1 MAKDK
6 TIYTCTECGGISPKW
21 LGKCPHCNAWN
32 TLIESVEES
41 ASPVKN
47 RYNQRQGLARAS
59 ELTALADI
67 DATDMERTPTG
78 HEELDRVLGGGIVE
92 GGVVLIGGDPG
103 IGKSTLL
110 LQALDSMQ
118 RAFDRTAAAGER
130 GGGAASAGPPQARPA
145 PSGGRELH
153 AVSERGGKAASAG
166 PPQARPAPPGG
177 REPHAAGERGGGAAS
192 AGPPQAR
199 PAPSGGRE
207 PHAVGERGGTLYV
220 TGEESGA
227 QIALRSRRLGLE
239 GSQVKVLAEIQ
250 LEKILATLE
259 ATQPAIAVIDSIQTV
274 YSDQLTSAPG
284 SVAQVRECAAHLT
297 RLAKASGICI
307 VLVGHVTKEGALAG
321 PRVLEHMVDTVLYF
335 EGDTHSS
342 FRLVR
347 AIKNRFGAVNEIG
360 VFAMTEKGL
369 KGVSNP
375 SAIFLSQHSEA
386 VPGSCVM
393 VTLEGTRPM
402 LVEIQALVDSG
413 GPSPRRLSVGL
424 DRDRLA
430 MLLAV
435 LHRHAGV
442 ACMDQDVFVNA
453 VGGVRISEP
462 AADLAVMLA
471 ITSSLR
477 GKPLPKGFIAFGEVG
492 LAGEVRPAPRG
503 QERLKEAAK
512 LGFSVAIVPKAN
524 APKKND
530 KAFEGLTIHAVE
542 RIEQALDVVRSLQ

>member
-6 TIYTCTECGGISPKW
+6 THYVCSDCGGISPKW
-21 LGKCPHCNAWN
+21 QGKCPHCNAWN
-32 TLIESVEES
+32 TLIEAVPES
-41 ASPVKN
+41 TTPAKN
-47 RYNQRQGLARAS
+47 RFASLAKTA
-59 ELTALADI
+59 EITALCDI
-67 DATDMERTPTG
+67 DAVDMARTPTG
-78 HEELDRVLGGGIVE
+78 HDELDRVLGGGMVE

-110 LQALDSMQ
+110 LQALDSLQ
-118 RAFDRTAAAGER
+118 R
-130 GGGAASAGPPQARPA
+130 
-145 PSGGRELH
+145 SG
-153 AVSERGGKAASAG
+153 
-166 PPQARPAPPGG
+166 QN
-177 REPHAAGERGGGAAS
+177 
-192 AGPPQAR
+192 
-199 PAPSGGRE
+199 
-207 PHAVGERGGTLYV
+207 TLYV

-227 QIALRSRRLGLE
+227 QVALRARRLGLD
-239 GSQVKVLAEIQ
+239 GSQVKVLAEIG
-250 LEKILATLE
+250 LEKILATLDSMR
-259 ATQPAIAVIDSIQTV
+259 PDIAVIDSIQTV
-274 YSDQLTSAPG
+274 YSEQLTSAPG

-297 RLAKASGICI
+297 RYAKASGRSDGVTRGRATCI

-375 SAIFLSQHSEA
+375 SAIFLSQHAEP

-424 DRDRLA
+424 DKDRLA

-462 AADLAVMLA
+462 AADLAVLLA

-477 GKPLPKGFIAFGEVG
+477 GKPLPKGFFAFGEVG

-512 LGFSVAIVPKAN
+512 LGFCVAVVPKAN
-524 APKKND
+524 LPKNLKSKD
-530 KAFEGLTIHAVE
+530 FEGLTIHAVE
-542 RIEQALDVVRSLQ
+542 RVEQAMEVVRGLG

>member
-1 MAKDK
+1 MAKEK
-6 TIYTCTECGGISPKW
+6 TLYSCNECGGTSPKW

-32 TLIESVEES
+32 SLVEIVAEST
-41 ASPVKN
+41 APAKN
-47 RYNQRQGLARAS
+47 RFAALAK
-59 ELTALADI
+59 TAEVATLADI
-67 DATDMERTPTG
+67 EASDVDRTPTG
-78 HEELDRVLGGGIVE
+78 QDELDRVLGGGIVE

-118 RAFDRTAAAGER
+118 RAGQKTLSAAGPSQ
-130 GGGAASAGPPQARPA
+130 GARA

-153 AVSERGGKAASAG
+153 GVS
-166 PPQARPAPPGG
+166 
-177 REPHAAGERGGGAAS
+177 
-192 AGPPQAR
+192 
-199 PAPSGGRE
+199 
-207 PHAVGERGGTLYV
+207 ERGGTLYV

-227 QIALRSRRLGLE
+227 QVALRARRLGLD
-239 GSQVKVLAEIQ
+239 GSQVQVLAEIQ
-250 LEKILATLE
+250 LEKILATLDV
-259 ATQPAIAVIDSIQTV
+259 QKPAIAVIDSIQTV
-274 YSDQLTSAPG
+274 YSEQLTSAPG

-297 RLAKASGICI
+297 RAAKASGTAI

-342 FRLVR
+342 FRLIR

-375 SAIFLSQHSEA
+375 SAIFLSQHAEP

-402 LVEIQALVDSG
+402 LVEIQALVDNG

-442 ACMDQDVFVNA
+442 ACLDQDVFVNA

-477 GKPLPKGFIAFGEVG
+477 GRALPKGFLAFGEVG

-512 LGFSVAIVPKAN
+512 LGFSVAVVPKAN
-524 APKKND
+524 APKK
-530 KAFEGLTIHAVE
+530 AIEGLTIHAVE
-542 RIEQALDVVRSLQ
+542 RVEEALQVLRTLD

>member
-6 TIYTCTECGGISPKW
+6 TLYTCSECGGTTPKW
-21 LGKCPHCNAWN
+21 LGQCPHCQAWN
-32 TLIESVEES
+32 TLSETAAPNAGSG
-41 ASPVKN
+41 KN
-47 RYNQRQGLARAS
+47 RFEALARSAPV
-59 ELTALADI
+59 TRLADI
-67 DATDMERTPTG
+67 EAQDVQRTPTG
-78 HEELDRVLGGGIVE
+78 QEELDRVLGGGIVP

-110 LQALDSMQ
+110 LQAAESLSN
-118 RAFDRTAAAGER
+118 R
-130 GGGAASAGPPQARPA
+130 
-145 PSGGRELH
+145 LK
-153 AVSERGGKAASAG
+153 V
-166 PPQARPAPPGG
+166 
-177 REPHAAGERGGGAAS
+177 
-192 AGPPQAR
+192 
-199 PAPSGGRE
+199 
-207 PHAVGERGGTLYV
+207 LYV

-227 QIALRSRRLGLE
+227 QVAMRAQRLGLS
-239 GSQVKVLAEIQ
+239 GANVQVMAEIQ
-250 LEKILATLE
+250 LERILATIAE
-259 ATQPAIAVIDSIQTV
+259 HQPAFVIIDSIQTL
-274 YSDQLTSAPG
+274 YSEQLSSAPG

-297 RLAKASGICI
+297 RTAKASGCAM

-321 PRVLEHMVDTVLYF
+321 PRVLEHIVDTVLYF

-369 KGVSNP
+369 KGVTNP
-375 SAIFLSQHSEA
+375 SAIFLSTHEA
-386 VPGSCVM
+386 PVPGSCVL

-424 DRDRLA
+424 ERDRLA

-435 LHRHAGV
+435 LHCHAGV

-462 AADLAVMLA
+462 AADLSVLLA
-471 ITSSLR
+471 IQSSLR
-477 GKPLPKGFIAFGEVG
+477 GKALPRGFIAFGEVG

-512 LGFSVAIVPKAN
+512 LGFATAVVPKAN
-524 APKKND
+524 LPKKPI
-530 KAFEGLTIHAVE
+530 EGLTVHGVD
-542 RIEQALDVVRSLQ
+542 RIEEAMGLVRGL

>member
-6 TIYTCTECGGISPKW
+6 TIFTCTDCGGTTPRW
-21 LGKCPHCNAWN
+21 LGKCPACGAWN
-32 TLIESVEES
+32 TLIESTVGASGS
-41 ASPVKN
+41 ANN
-47 RYNQRQGLARAS
+47 RYTSQFQALSKTS
-59 ELTALADI
+59 ELTKLGDI
-67 DATDMERTPTG
+67 EATDVDRTATG
-78 HEELDRVLGGGIVE
+78 LEELDRALGGGVVE

-110 LQALDSMQ
+110 LQALDALQ
-118 RAFDRTAAAGER
+118 RKGMN
-130 GGGAASAGPPQARPA
+130 
-145 PSGGRELH
+145 
-153 AVSERGGKAASAG
+153 
-166 PPQARPAPPGG
+166 
-177 REPHAAGERGGGAAS
+177 
-192 AGPPQAR
+192 
-199 PAPSGGRE
+199 
-207 PHAVGERGGTLYV
+207 TLYV

-227 QIALRSRRLGLE
+227 QVALRSRRLGLDN
-239 GSQVKVLAEIQ
+239 SQVQVLAEIQ
-250 LEKILATLE
+250 LEKILATLQTE
-259 ATQPAIAVIDSIQTV
+259 RPHIAVIDSIQTV

-297 RLAKASGICI
+297 RAAKATGTAI

-342 FRLVR
+342 FRLIR

-375 SAIFLSQHSEA
+375 SAIFLSQHTEPVA
-386 VPGSCVM
+386 GSCVM
-393 VTLEGTRPM
+393 VTLEGTRPL

-424 DRDRLA
+424 ERDRLA

-512 LGFSVAIVPKAN
+512 LGFTVAVVPKAN

-530 KAFEGLTIHAVE
+530 KNFEGLTIYPVD
-542 RIEQALDVVRSLQ
+542 RIEDAMNCVRGL

>member
-1 MAKDK
+1 MAKEK
-6 TIYTCTECGGISPKW
+6 TSYTCTECGGASPRW
-21 LGKCPHCNAWN
+21 LGKCPHCEAWN
-32 TLIESVEES
+32 TLIETVPEAAGPGRNRF
-41 ASPVKN
+41 AS
-47 RYNQRQGLARAS
+47 LAKPA
-59 ELTALADI
+59 EVAALADI
-67 DATDMERTPTG
+67 ETSEIERTPTG
-78 HEELDRVLGGGIVE
+78 IGELDRVLGGGIVE

-110 LQALDSMQ
+110 LQALDGLQ
-118 RAFDRTAAAGER
+118 RSTV
-130 GGGAASAGPPQARPA
+130 P
-145 PSGGRELH
+145 
-153 AVSERGGKAASAG
+153 
-166 PPQARPAPPGG
+166 
-177 REPHAAGERGGGAAS
+177 
-192 AGPPQAR
+192 
-199 PAPSGGRE
+199 
-207 PHAVGERGGTLYV
+207 TLYV

-227 QIALRSRRLGLE
+227 QVALRSRRLGLDN
-239 GSQVKVLAEIQ
+239 SQVKVLAEIR
-250 LEKILATLE
+250 LEKILATI
-259 ATQPAIAVIDSIQTV
+259 ASVQPAVAVIDSIQTV

-297 RLAKASGICI
+297 RAAKAGGTSI

-347 AIKNRFGAVNEIG
+347 AVKNRFGAVNEIG

-369 KGVSNP
+369 KGVANP
-375 SAIFLSQHSEA
+375 SAIFLSQHSEP
-386 VPGSCVM
+386 VPGSCVL

-413 GPSPRRLSVGL
+413 GVSPRRLSVGL

-462 AADLAVMLA
+462 AADLSVMLA

-503 QERLKEAAK
+503 QERLREAAK
-512 LGFSVAIVPKAN
+512 LGFSVAVVPKAN
-524 APKKND
+524 APKKGSRD
-530 KAFEGLTIHAVE
+530 IEGLTIHPVD
-542 RIEQALDVVRSLQ
+542 RIEEAMEVVRGLG

>member
-1 MAKDK
+1 MAKEK
-6 TIYTCTECGGISPKW
+6 TVFVCSDCGGSSPKW
-21 LGKCPHCNAWN
+21 LGKCPSCNAWN
-32 TLIESVEES
+32 TLLESVAET
-41 ASPVKN
+41 AAPTKN
-47 RYNQRQGLARAS
+47 RFASLARTSAVAT
-59 ELTALADI
+59 LGDI
-67 DATDMERTPTG
+67 DAVDTERTPTG
-78 HEELDRVLGGGIVE
+78 QEELDRVLGGGMVE

-110 LQALDSMQ
+110 LQALDSLQ
-118 RAFDRTAAAGER
+118 R
-130 GGGAASAGPPQARPA
+130 
-145 PSGGRELH
+145 SG
-153 AVSERGGKAASAG
+153 
-166 PPQARPAPPGG
+166 QN
-177 REPHAAGERGGGAAS
+177 
-192 AGPPQAR
+192 
-199 PAPSGGRE
+199 
-207 PHAVGERGGTLYV
+207 TLYI

-227 QIALRSRRLGLE
+227 QVALRARRLGLNN
-239 GSQVKVLAEIQ
+239 SQVKVLAEIQ
-250 LEKILATLE
+250 LERILATLD
-259 ATQPAIAVIDSIQTV
+259 ATRPDIAVIDSIQTV

-297 RLAKASGICI
+297 RYAKANGRADAGAGSRATCI
-307 VLVGHVTKEGALAG
+307 VLVGHVTKDGALAG

-375 SAIFLSQHSEA
+375 SAIFLSQHAQA

-393 VTLEGTRPM
+393 VTLEGTRPL

-462 AADLAVMLA
+462 AADLAVLLA

-477 GKPLPKGFIAFGEVG
+477 GKPLPKGFFAFGEVG

-512 LGFSVAIVPKAN
+512 LGFSVAVVPKAN
-524 APKKND
+524 APKKSI
-530 KAFEGLTIHAVE
+530 EGLTIHAVE
-542 RIEQALDVVRSLQ
+542 RVEQAMEVVRGLA